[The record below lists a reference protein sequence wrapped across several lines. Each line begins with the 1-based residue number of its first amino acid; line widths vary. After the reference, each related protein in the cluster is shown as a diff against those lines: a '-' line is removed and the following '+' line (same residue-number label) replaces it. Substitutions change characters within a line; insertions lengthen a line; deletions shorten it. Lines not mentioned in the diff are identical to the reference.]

1 MHVHA
6 MSWAA
11 IMCVSLCTLQAACFA
26 SLTLSEGASKSQ
38 KQLQQ
43 PLPVGTL
50 RGG

>member
-1 MHVHA
+1 MHVHTLP
-6 MSWAA
+6 WAA
-11 IMCVSLCTLQAACFA
+11 IMCIVLCTLQAACFA
-26 SLTLSEGASKSQ
+26 SLTLSEGASYSQ